1 MQIDLINSEIR
12 AAKKGNLHGK
22 PLIDDPMESIVEA
35 HVSMLEW
42 HMQSRKFGMTAVQLE
57 LLQQKSIEVLES
69 FKSTFPEKN
78 GVANGWKFEKA
89 HSILHKVRELILFG
103 WSENFST
110 QGPEHCHIDFVKKIA
125 HCTNNKEV
133 FLTILRHHVREGH
146 LQYLNQLR
154 ADLYAEDNDE
164 TDDAFNSQDRMEAKS
179 AANDSLPCE
188 LGLRYPLLQSIMA
201 GRRNHQTIQVRLYR
215 IRYRIRYYI
224 RYRIR
229 YNIMKIIIK
238 RYRIRY
244 RIRYFTQCYCL

>member
-1 MQIDLINSEIR
+1 MINSEIR
-12 AAKKGNLHGK
+12 AAKKGNLQGK

-133 FLTILRHHVREGH
+133 FLTILRHH
-146 LQYLNQLR
+146 Q
-154 ADLYAEDNDE
+154 
-164 TDDAFNSQDRMEAKS
+164 
-179 AANDSLPCE
+179 
-188 LGLRYPLLQSIMA
+188 
-201 GRRNHQTIQVRLYR
+201 
-215 IRYRIRYYI
+215 
-224 RYRIR
+224 
-229 YNIMKIIIK
+229 
-238 RYRIRY
+238 
-244 RIRYFTQCYCL
+244 